1 MTCSA
6 IRPTILVVDDEPR
19 ILESLRDLLEENF
32 EVIASGNGE
41 EALQLLRTAKFA
53 VILADQRMP
62 GLTGDQFLARA
73 QEISDATRI
82 LVTGYADINALIR
95 AVNHGQIFTYVPK
108 PWEPAELKVTVF
120 KAAAHAQKV
129 VEQKAAAE
137 TVARQQEALA
147 QSETVLRQQTKI
159 LQSILDSMGDGVIV
173 ADESGKMVLLNP
185 AARQMV
191 GPPADVPQTQWSN
204 TYGIYSPDTMEPYS
218 YSELPLAKALQ
229 GEIVDAT
236 ELYVRNSFR
245 PEGVFVSVNG
255 RPLKDDSGNTKGG
268 VAVIRDITAAKRS
281 ADLLRKAK
289 DEAER
294 ANHAKSEFLSR
305 MSHELRTPLNSILG
319 FAQVLEMDALT
330 AEQQDSLA
338 HIMKGGQ
345 HLLSLINEVL
355 DLARI
360 EAGRLSL
367 SAEPIHL
374 QEVIQEAL
382 AFVRPIAQQRN
393 IVVRCDPTLDIERHV
408 KADQQRLRQVFLN
421 LLSNAV
427 KYNVESGRVD
437 ISGEARDGG
446 VFRIS
451 ITDAGHGISEQHQ
464 ERLFQPF
471 ERVGDETLEI
481 EGTGLG
487 LALSRGL
494 MEAMG
499 GRIGVDSK
507 IGQGST
513 FWIELNAADRPE
525 DALAAAVDEPYAEP
539 RAVYSRHR
547 TILYVEDNRANFRL
561 MERIVA
567 HRRELLLIGAERG
580 RTGLEMAGKH
590 SPDLILLDL
599 HLPDVSGQEI
609 LDRLKNDPETAG
621 IPVVI
626 VSADATSGQIDR
638 LLAAGAQSYLTKP
651 LDIASIL
658 GLFDK
663 TFTSNLPSRSVNLAE
678 SGK

>member
-1 MTCSA
+1 MTGDA
-6 IRPTILVVDDEPR
+6 LRPTILVVDDEPR
-19 ILESLRDLLEENF
+19 ILDSMRDLLEENF
-32 EVIASGNGE
+32 EVVASTGGE
-41 EALQLLRTAKFA
+41 EALRLLHTAKFT

-62 GLTGDQFLARA
+62 GLTGDQFLAKA

-82 LVTGYADINALIR
+82 LVTGYADISALIR
-95 AVNHGQIFTYVPK
+95 AVNHGQIFTYIAK
-108 PWEPAELKVTVF
+108 PWKPAELKITVS
-120 KAAAHAQKV
+120 KAAAHARKV

-147 QSETVLRQQTKI
+147 QSEAALRQQTKI

-173 ADESGKMVLLNP
+173 SDQNGKMVLLNP

-191 GPPADVPQTQWSN
+191 GPREDVPQEQWSH
-204 TYGIYSPDTMEPYS
+204 TYGIYCPDTMAPYPAG
-218 YSELPLAKALQ
+218 ELPLAKALQ
-229 GEIVDAT
+229 GETVDAI
-236 ELYVRNSFR
+236 EIYIRNHFR
-245 PEGVFVSVNG
+245 PDGAFISVNG
-255 RPLKDDSGNTKGG
+255 RPLKDDSGSTRGG

-319 FAQVLEMDALT
+319 FAQLLEMDALSE
-330 AEQQDSLA
+330 EQQDSLE

-367 SAEPIHL
+367 SSEPIHL
-374 QEVIQEAL
+374 REVIQEAL
-382 AFVRPIAQQRN
+382 SFVRPIAQRRN
-393 IVVRCDPTLDIERHV
+393 IQVRCDSTVDSERYV
-408 KADQQRLRQVFLN
+408 KADQQRLYQVFLN

-427 KYNVESGRVD
+427 KYNLEGGRVD
-437 ISGEARDGG
+437 LSCQPREDGI
-446 VFRIS
+446 FRIS
-451 ITDAGHGISEQHQ
+451 ITDTGRGISEKQQ

-471 ERVGDETLEI
+471 ERVGDETAEI

-494 MEAMG
+494 IEAMG
-499 GRIGVDSK
+499 GRIGVESK
-507 IGQGST
+507 LGRGST
-513 FWIELNAADRPE
+513 FWIELSGVDGPE
-525 DALAAAVDEPYAEP
+525 GALAGPVDEAKTEHG
-539 RAVYSRHR
+539 AVYSQRG
-547 TILYVEDNRANFRL
+547 TVLYVEDNRANFRL
-561 MERIVA
+561 MERIIA
-567 HRRELLLIGAERG
+567 HRKELRLIGAERG
-580 RTGLEMAGKH
+580 RIGLEVAGTH

-599 HLPDVSGQEI
+599 HLPDISGHEI
-609 LDRLKNDPETAG
+609 LDQLKSDPRTAG
-621 IPVVI
+621 IPVVV
-626 VSADATSGQIDR
+626 VSADATPGQIER
-638 LLAAGAQSYLTKP
+638 LLAAGANSYLTKP

-658 GLFDK
+658 GLFDH
-663 TFTSNLPSRSVNLAE
+663 TFTKPSPVDPVE
-678 SGK
+678 IPK

>member
-1 MTCSA
+1 VTDCTEKPA
-6 IRPTILVVDDEPR
+6 VLVVDDEPR
-19 ILESLRDLLEENF
+19 ILDSIRDLLEENF
-32 EVIASGNGE
+32 EVIASTDGE
-41 EALQLLRTAKFA
+41 EALQILRTAKFT

-62 GLTGDQFLARA
+62 GLTGDQFLAKA

-82 LVTGYADINALIR
+82 LVTGYADIRALIR
-95 AVNHGQIFTYVPK
+95 AVNHGQIFTYVAK

-120 KAAAHAQKV
+120 KAAAHARKL
-129 VEQKAAAE
+129 VEQKTAAE

-147 QSETVLRQQTKI
+147 QSEAILRQQTKI

-173 ADESGKMVLLNP
+173 ADHRGKMMLLNP
-185 AARQMV
+185 AARQMIGPREDV
-191 GPPADVPQTQWSN
+191 PPAQWSS
-204 TYGIYSPDTMEPYS
+204 TYGIYCPDTMAPYPAG
-218 YSELPLAKALQ
+218 ELPLAKALR
-229 GEIVDAT
+229 GETVDGT
-236 ELYVRNSFR
+236 EIYVRNDFR
-245 PEGVFVSVNG
+245 PDGAFLSVNG
-255 RPLKDDSGNTKGG
+255 RPLKDDGGNAGGG
-268 VAVIRDITAAKRS
+268 VAVIRDITESKRS
-281 ADLLRKAK
+281 EDLLRKAK
-289 DEAER
+289 DEAVR

-319 FAQVLEMDALT
+319 FAQLLEMDALS
-330 AEQQDSLA
+330 AEQEDSLA

-360 EAGRLSL
+360 EAGRLFL
-367 SAEPIHL
+367 SPEAINL
-374 QEVIQEAL
+374 QEVIQDAL

-393 IVVRCDPTLDIERHV
+393 IQIRCDATIDTERHV

-437 ISGEARDGG
+437 ISCQAREGG
-446 VFRIS
+446 VFRIA
-451 ITDAGHGISEQHQ
+451 ITDTGQGISEKHQ

-471 ERVGDETLEI
+471 ERVGDESTGI

-487 LALSRGL
+487 LALSKGL

-499 GRIGVDSK
+499 GRIGVESK
-507 IGQGST
+507 LGQGST
-513 FWIELNAADRPE
+513 FWIELNGVDSPE
-525 DALAAAVDEPYAEP
+525 GALVAPLDEPNVDQRP
-539 RAVYSRHR
+539 DYSPHR
-547 TILYVEDNRANFRL
+547 TVLYVEDNRANYRL

-567 HRRELLLIGAERG
+567 HRKELRLIGAERG
-580 RTGLEMAGKH
+580 RAGLEMAGTH

-599 HLPDVSGQEI
+599 HLPDISGQEI
-609 LDRLKNDPETAG
+609 LDHLKDDPKTTG

-626 VSADATSGQIDR
+626 VSADATPGQIDR
-638 LLAAGAQSYLTKP
+638 LLASGADSYLTKP

-658 GLFDK
+658 SLFDN
-663 TFTSNLPSRSVNLAE
+663 TFTMSSPLHAVDIPE
-678 SGK
+678 SCK

>member
-1 MTCSA
+1 MTEHA
-6 IRPTILVVDDEPR
+6 LRPAILVVDDEPR
-19 ILESLRDLLEENF
+19 ILDSMRDLLEENF
-32 EVIASGNGE
+32 EVVASTGGE
-41 EALQLLRTAKFA
+41 EALQLLRTAKFT

-62 GLTGDQFLARA
+62 GLTGDQFLAKA
-73 QEISDATRI
+73 QELSDATRI

-95 AVNHGQIFTYVPK
+95 AVNHGQIFTYIAK
-108 PWEPAELKVTVF
+108 PWKPAELKVTVF
-120 KAAAHAQKV
+120 KAAAHVRKV
-129 VEQKAAAE
+129 VEQKAAADM
-137 TVARQQEALA
+137 VARQQEALA
-147 QSETVLRQQTKI
+147 QSEAVLRQQTKI

-173 ADESGKMVLLNP
+173 SDQNGKMVLLNP

-191 GPPADVPQTQWSN
+191 GPREDVPQEQWSHS
-204 TYGIYSPDTMEPYS
+204 YGIYCPDTMAPYPAG
-218 YSELPLAKALQ
+218 ELPLAKALQ
-229 GEIVDAT
+229 GETVDAT
-236 ELYVRNSFR
+236 ELYICNSFR
-245 PEGVFVSVNG
+245 PDGAFISVNG
-255 RPLKDDSGNTKGG
+255 RPLKDDSGKAKGG

-281 ADLLRKAK
+281 EDLLRKAK
-289 DEAER
+289 EEAER

-319 FAQVLEMDALT
+319 FAQLLEMDALS
-330 AEQQDSLA
+330 EDQQDSLA

-367 SAEPIHL
+367 SSEPIHL

-382 AFVRPIAQQRN
+382 SFVRPIAQQRN
-393 IVVRCDPTLDIERHV
+393 IQVRCDSTINSERYV

-427 KYNVESGRVD
+427 KYNLEGGRVD
-437 ISGEARDGG
+437 LSCQAREGG
-446 VFRIS
+446 IFRIS
-451 ITDAGHGISEQHQ
+451 ITDTGRGISEKNQ

-471 ERVGDETLEI
+471 ERVGDETAEI

-513 FWIELNAADRPE
+513 FWIELSGVDGPE
-525 DALAAAVDEPYAEP
+525 SALAGPVDEPKTEQGT
-539 RAVYSRHR
+539 VYSQRR
-547 TILYVEDNRANFRL
+547 TVLYVEDNRANFSL
-561 MERIVA
+561 MERIIA
-567 HRRELLLIGAERG
+567 QRKELRLIGAERG
-580 RTGLEMAGKH
+580 RIGLEMAGEH

-599 HLPDVSGQEI
+599 HLPDISGQEI
-609 LDRLKNDPETAG
+609 LDRLKGDPRTAG

-626 VSADATSGQIDR
+626 VSADATPGQIER
-638 LLAAGAQSYLTKP
+638 LLAAGANSYLTKP

-658 GLFDK
+658 GLFDN
-663 TFTSNLPSRSVNLAE
+663 TFTKSSPVHTVE
-678 SGK
+678 IPD